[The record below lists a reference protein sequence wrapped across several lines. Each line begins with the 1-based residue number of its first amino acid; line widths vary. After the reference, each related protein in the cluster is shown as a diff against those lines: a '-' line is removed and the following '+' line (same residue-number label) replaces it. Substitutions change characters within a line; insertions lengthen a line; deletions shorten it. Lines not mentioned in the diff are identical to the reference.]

1 MRQGKLLKSSIV
13 FIMLLFCAAS
23 AVAAEPPPE
32 PDTPEEIT
40 IKNMKCPAHVAGQ
53 RHKLTEGVY
62 DCIKKIVDDLAD
74 TMIDEV
80 YRKVS
85 NAVTAVLTLAIMFFA
100 IKFVLY
106 GTRQPQAEF
115 FAMLI
120 KFTIVAAM
128 VFGIKTGGGI
138 IELRDVILGT
148 AEKLSNLVFTVDQV
162 TLDGIP
168 NDPNDTIFTKMDNMI
183 FRFYAI
189 DPNSEI
195 KVDKDMAGLAMLGGM
210 ALTGPIGAKAFSEG
224 TGVIALLVS
233 SFMIA
238 LYIQVV
244 ALIALTFMFALS
256 PIIIPLCLFEKTRP
270 TFDKWV
276 RQILSYSLQP
286 MIVVT
291 FLSIML
297 IVLSSLFGTFD
308 NIVKKSKELEN
319 DPQAKKIASF
329 MTSPTAEKSADAA
342 GQGVNTGSGLMVPSV
357 DSTVAGQGVGMAGGG
372 VQLDQLVKG
381 VSTIDKT
388 ITVSPMDEGLMKSLI
403 SQLILLLITCGALFR
418 FMKEL
423 PAWASEL
430 AGGDRTV
437 PNLFSQQPIK
447 EIDQRFNKK

>member
-1 MRQGKLLKSSIV
+1 MRLDKLLKTSII
-13 FIMLLFCAAS
+13 FIMLLLCAAPAF
-23 AVAAEPPPE
+23 AVEPPT
-32 PDTPEEIT
+32 DAGTNNM
-40 IKNMKCPAHVAGQ
+40 KNMKCPAHVPGE
-53 RHKLTEGVY
+53 RRKLTEGVY
-62 DCIKKIVDDLAD
+62 DCIRDIIDRLSKDIVVD
-74 TMIDEV
+74 I
-80 YRKVS
+80 YNKVS
-85 NAVTAVLTLAIMFFA
+85 TAVTAVLTLAIMFFA

-115 FAMLI
+115 FSMMI
-120 KFTIVAAM
+120 KFTIVASM

-138 IELRDVILGT
+138 IEFRDVILGT
-148 AEKLSNLVFTVDQV
+148 AGNLSNLVFTAGDIVSI
-162 TLDGIP
+162 DGD
-168 NDPNDTIFTKMDNMI
+168 NIFQKMDNMI
-183 FRFYAI
+183 FKFYAI
-189 DPNSEI
+189 DPNQDI

-224 TGVIALLVS
+224 TGVIALMVS

-256 PIIIPLCLFEKTRP
+256 PLIIPLCLFEKTRP
-270 TFDKWV
+270 MFDKWL
-276 RQILSYSLQP
+276 RQIFSYSLQP

-297 IVLSSLFGTFD
+297 IVLGSLFGTFD
-308 NIVKKSKELEN
+308 RIVEESKKLEN
-319 DPQAKKIASF
+319 DPQVRKVAAF
-329 MTSPTAEKSADAA
+329 MTSPQAEKSAGAD
-342 GQGVNTGSGLMVPSV
+342 GQGVNTGSGMLLPSE
-357 DSTVAGQGVGMAGGG
+357 DSTVAGAGVGTAGGG
-372 VQLDQLVKG
+372 LQIDQIVKG
-381 VSTIDKT
+381 VSFKEKT
-388 ITVSPMDEGLMKSLI
+388 ITVSPFDEKQMQELI

-437 PNLFSQQPIK
+437 PNLFKTQPIA